1 MSLPDSAGRAIAQ
14 QAFLVG
20 ALELGLD
27 RAVDH
32 AALTGTLSFGGFRRF
47 FLGVRQMLQGQMLP
61 PRDRMTSPPAERSR
75 RQSRRLVEPPP
86 KKYEFSVDKTSHRIL
101 VYEIY

>member
-32 AALTGTLSFGGFRRF
+32 PALTGTLSFGGFRRF

-61 PRDRMTSPPAERSR
+61 PRQDDLAASRTVQASVSPPC
-75 RQSRRLVEPPP
+75 
-86 KKYEFSVDKTSHRIL
+86 
-101 VYEIY
+101 

>member
-32 AALTGTLSFGGFRRF
+32 PALTGTFILWRVPTVFPWRAANAPRSNVAATRQDVLARQPHGPGVSLAALLSH
-47 FLGVRQMLQGQMLP
+47 
-61 PRDRMTSPPAERSR
+61 A
-75 RQSRRLVEPPP
+75 
-86 KKYEFSVDKTSHRIL
+86 KKIRISVDKTSHRIL